1 MKNSLILAL
10 VLVSMSSFAKS
21 SKEVLKT
28 GEMNKIKCST
38 ISDVFKNTFS
48 GEINLQTQADE
59 VVFADTVLAT
69 IDQERDSKN
78 LLILEEIPGTQASIG
93 AGLLDKGEVTS
104 VTVMTQEDSE
114 VKAYLVINLGM
125 KGMNS
130 RLTVDNKAIYSSS
143 CSVVK

>member
-69 IDQERDSKN
+69 IDQERDSKD

-104 VTVMTQEDSE
+104 VTLMSQEDSD

>member
-21 SKEVLKT
+21 SNEVLKS
-28 GEMNKIKCST
+28 GEMNKIKCDT

-78 LLILEEIPGTQASIG
+78 LLMLEEVPGTQTSIG

-104 VTVMTQEDSE
+104 VTLMTQEDSN

>member
-21 SKEVLKT
+21 SKEVLKS
-28 GEMNKIKCST
+28 GEMNKIKCDT

-48 GEINLQTQADE
+48 GEINLRTQADE
-59 VVFADTVLAT
+59 VVFADTILAT

-78 LLILEEIPGTQASIG
+78 LLILEEVPGTQQIIG
-93 AGLLDKGEVTS
+93 AGLLDNGEVTS
-104 VTVMTQEDSE
+104 VTAMTQEDSK
-114 VKAYLVINLGM
+114 VKASLVINLGM

-130 RLTVDNKAIYSSS
+130 RVTVDNKAIYSSS